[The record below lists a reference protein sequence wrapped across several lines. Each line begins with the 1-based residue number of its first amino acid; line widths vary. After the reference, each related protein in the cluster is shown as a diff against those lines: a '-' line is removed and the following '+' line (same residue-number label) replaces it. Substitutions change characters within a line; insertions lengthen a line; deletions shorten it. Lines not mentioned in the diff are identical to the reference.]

1 MKFTS
6 KSYEFKQWASQKE
19 DNIPSNIDDLKINLH
34 DINHVS
40 LEEISIIKDKIKRFN
55 CCIYKSQQN
64 LLTQANLIN
73 FAKSIGMKTY
83 DTNNVHNSPVS
94 SIMLLKPVKSINYIP
109 YTNKKLN
116 WHTDGYYDEKPIFSW
131 LLHCEEPA
139 FSGGENYLLD
149 HELVIREYIIKH
161 GNLDSLSRSDTFIIP
176 GNADAGRDETKGYI
190 CDINN
195 KYKKFHM
202 KFSMREKNMELNE
215 QSKTAFIRMKKIIK
229 EDCKKYCIT
238 YKLSKNEGIVSNN
251 ILHGR
256 NSFEDGKVMRKLY
269 RIRSYERI

>member
-34 DINHVS
+34 DINHLS

-83 DTNNVHNSPVS
+83 DSNNIHNSPVS

-109 YTNKKLN
+109 YTL
-116 WHTDGYYDEKPIFSW
+116 
-131 LLHCEEPA
+131 
-139 FSGGENYLLD
+139 
-149 HELVIREYIIKH
+149 
-161 GNLDSLSRSDTFIIP
+161 SLI
-176 GNADAGRDETKGYI
+176 
-190 CDINN
+190 
-195 KYKKFHM
+195 H
-202 KFSMREKNMELNE
+202 
-215 QSKTAFIRMKKIIK
+215 
-229 EDCKKYCIT
+229 
-238 YKLSKNEGIVSNN
+238 V
-251 ILHGR
+251 
-256 NSFEDGKVMRKLY
+256 
-269 RIRSYERI
+269 